1 MVTPDHTQARED
13 TPDLSPA
20 KTPRLL
26 TGKLARQIEVDG
38 PGYPI
43 RLKSPEGRLI
53 AFVDLSRIYLPDLGP
68 YLGQKVYLRG
78 QVHPLPNSSGQ
89 LVILAETLR
98 LSN

>member
-1 MVTPDHTQARED
+1 MVTTDNTQAREA
-13 TPDLSPA
+13 TPDLGPA

-26 TGKLARQIEVDG
+26 TGQLVRQIEVDG

-53 AFVDLSRIYLPDLGP
+53 AFVDLSGIYMPDIDP
-68 YLGQKVYLRG
+68 YLGKKVYLRG
-78 QVHPLPNSSGQ
+78 QIHPLPNASGQ